1 MTDEKPVCIL
11 AISSVGLSQGAL
23 LVPEDQR
30 DLAAGKQHHLFL
42 SGPVGVGLNELKRKL
57 LISDTQHYGVTVP
70 RK

>member
-1 MTDEKPVCIL
+1 MLCSL
-11 AISSVGLSQGAL
+11 GAYLHMKTRDNWL
-23 LVPEDQR
+23 L
-30 DLAAGKQHHLFL
+30 GNKTIFFL